1 MQQQNL
7 FTQTKR
13 TPTKENLDAIKN
25 VKIASILKQK
35 TLTELLGVLAS
46 MGCEYFVRDADG
58 KEHSHGESLRVKVR
72 PVKRTR
78 KRNLKYQYGEL
89 TAYVRPFIDA
99 LQPGQNVVIPGG
111 KYLAAELSSSTSSYA
126 NRVFGKGGSLTA
138 IDEDNNT
145 IEVLRLS

>member
-7 FTQTKR
+7 FTQAKR
-13 TPTKENLDAIKN
+13 QVSKEGLENIKRMK
-25 VKIASILKQK
+25 VASVLKQK

-46 MGCEYFVRDADG
+46 LGCEYFVRDADG
-58 KEHSHGESLRVKVR
+58 NEHSHGESLRVKVR
-72 PVKRTR
+72 PVKQAR

-89 TAYVRPFIDA
+89 TSYVRPYIDA

-111 KYLAAELSSSTSSYA
+111 KYQAAELSSSTSSYA

-138 IDEDNNT
+138 INEDTNT
-145 IEVLRLS
+145 IEILRLS